1 MHLMLTLIAG
11 LRIPPSVL
19 ALVISAL
26 IATSVHGQPIVT
38 NGGFESGLTG
48 WTRADQTGSNGT
60 FALQSGTISPVTG
73 TTVPAPPG
81 GTLAA
86 MTDALGPGSHVL
98 YQDIT
103 IPSAAVG
110 SAQLSFSVFIGNRA
124 TAFSVP
130 SPASL
135 DFSTP
140 ALNQQAR
147 VDIVSTAAN
156 PFSVT
161 AADVLFSAYQTVVG
175 DPLVSG
181 YTTRTFDVTS
191 LFNANLGS
199 TVRLRFAE
207 TDNVNTFQLGVDNV
221 TVTVTPIPEPS
232 AIVLCGVGA
241 LGLWRGRRRKV

>member
-1 MHLMLTLIAG
+1 MLTQNAG
-11 LRIPPSVL
+11 LRFAPSVL
-19 ALVISAL
+19 ALI
-26 IATSVHGQPIVT
+26 TSVAFAASAFGQPIVA
-38 NGGFESGLTG
+38 NGGFESGFTG

-81 GTLAA
+81 GLQAA
-86 MTDALGPGSHVL
+86 MTDALAPGSHVL

-103 IPSAAVG
+103 IPTAAVG
-110 SAQLSFSVFIGNRA
+110 SAQLSFSLFVGNRA

-161 AADVLFSAYQTVVG
+161 AADVLFSAYQTAVG

-181 YTTRTFDVTS
+181 YTTRTVDVTS

-221 TVTVTPIPEPS
+221 NVTVTPIPEPS
-232 AIVLCGVGA
+232 TITLCSVAA
-241 LGLWRGRRRKV
+241 LGLWRWRRQKA